1 MYGHPDVLDF
11 IPGIIG
17 DFVQEF
23 LDLIVEGS

>member
-11 IPGIIG
+11 IPDTLG

-23 LDLIVEGS
+23 LDLTVEGS